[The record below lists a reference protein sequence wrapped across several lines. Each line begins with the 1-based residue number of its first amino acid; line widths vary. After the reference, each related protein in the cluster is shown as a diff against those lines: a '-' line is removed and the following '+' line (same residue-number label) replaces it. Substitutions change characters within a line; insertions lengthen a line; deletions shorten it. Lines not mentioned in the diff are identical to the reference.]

1 MKLPQPIA
9 EAVQPLFEVLPL
21 DAAMPELCPKSGAS
35 AEHIALIAKLLTE
48 PEIAA
53 RPALQSA
60 LWLYVDELDRS
71 HSISQDIDD
80 ATGSYWHGIMHR
92 REGDFPNAHYWFRKV
107 GSHPAIKELA
117 GYDPRAFIDEAGESY
132 PTNPSSLVELQR
144 AEWAN
149 LFVWCAHHT

>member
-9 EAVQPLFEVLPL
+9 EAVQPLFDALPL
-21 DAAMPELCPKSGAS
+21 EEAMPVLCPKSGATS
-35 AEHIALIAKLLTE
+35 AQIALLKEILSDR
-48 PEIAA
+48 EIAT

-60 LWLYVDELDRS
+60 LWLYIDELDRS
-71 HSISQDIDD
+71 HTISQDIDD

-107 GSHPAIKELA
+107 GIHPAMADLA
-117 GYDPRAFIDEAGESY
+117 GYDAHAFIDEAGESY
-132 PTNPSSLVELQR
+132 PTDPISLIELQR

-149 LFVWCAHHT
+149 LFAWCAHHT